1 MRGTLSVVATPI
13 GNLGDLSERARQVLT
28 TADLVLAEDTR
39 HTGRLLA
46 HLGSEVPQRSLH
58 EHNEGER
65 IGEVLARLEAGEHL
79 ALVSD
84 AGTPTVSD
92 PGYRLLAAC
101 ADAGVTIVPI
111 PGASALLAALV
122 ASGLPTD
129 RVAFDGFLPRKGAA
143 RRARLAELARE
154 PRTVVLY
161 LSPHRAAADL
171 HDLAESLGGQ
181 RRAALCRELTKLHEE
196 IRRGTLDELA
206 SSAAAGVRGEVTLVV
221 AGADGDPAAADG
233 AQDLDTQVAEVARL
247 VAAGGGTKD
256 AVAEVAGRSGGS
268 KRVLYQAV
276 LDARAAA
283 RAAARDA

>member
-1 MRGTLSVVATPI
+1 VRGTLSVVATPI
-13 GNLGDLSERARQVLT
+13 GNLGDLSARAREVLT

-46 HLGSEVPQRSLH
+46 HLGSDVPQLSLH
-58 EHNEGER
+58 EHNEQER
-65 IGEVLARLEAGEHL
+65 IAQLLARLEAGEHL

-92 PGYRLLAAC
+92 PGYRLLSAC

-111 PGASALLAALV
+111 PGPSALLAALV
-122 ASGLPTD
+122 VSGLPTD
-129 RVAFDGFLPRKGAA
+129 RVAFDGFLPRRGAG

-161 LSPHRAAADL
+161 LSPHRAATDL
-171 HDLAESLGGQ
+171 GDLAAALGGQ

-196 IRRGTLDELA
+196 VRRGTLDELA
-206 SSAAAGVRGEVTLVV
+206 ASAGSGVRGEVTLVI
-221 AGADGDPAAADG
+221 AGADGEPTAAAT
-233 AQDLDTQVAEVARL
+233 APSLDAQVAEVATL
-247 VAAGGGTKD
+247 LAAGGGTKD
-256 AVAEVAGRSGGS
+256 AVAEVAERHGGS

-276 LDARAAA
+276 LDARAAD
-283 RAAARDA
+283 RDR

>member
-1 MRGTLSVVATPI
+1 MSGTLSVVATPI

-46 HLGSEVPQRSLH
+46 HLGSDVPQRSLH
-58 EHNEGER
+58 EHNEEER
-65 IGEVLARLEAGEHL
+65 IGEVLARLEAGDHL

-101 ADAGVTIVPI
+101 AEAGVTIVPI

-171 HDLAESLGGQ
+171 RDLAESLGEQ

-196 IRRGTLDELA
+196 IRRGSLGELA
-206 SSAAAGVRGEVTLVV
+206 SSAADGVRGEVTLVI
-221 AGADGDPAAADG
+221 AGAEDDPAAAAG
-233 AQDLDTQVAEVARL
+233 VPDLDTQVAEVAGV
-247 VAAGGGTKD
+247 VAAGSGTKD
-256 AVAEVAGRSGGS
+256 AVAEVVGRHGGS

-283 RAAARDA
+283 RDA

>member
-13 GNLGDLSERARQVLT
+13 GNLGDLSERAREVLT

-58 EHNEGER
+58 EHNEDER

-129 RVAFDGFLPRKGAA
+129 RVAFDGFLPRKGAT
-143 RRARLAELARE
+143 RRARLAEIARE

-171 HDLAESLGGQ
+171 RDLAESLGEQ

-196 IRRGTLDELA
+196 IRRGSLGELA
-206 SSAAAGVRGEVTLVV
+206 SSAADGVRGEVTLVI
-221 AGADGDPAAADG
+221 AGAEDDPAAAAG
-233 AQDLDTQVAEVARL
+233 VPDLDTQVAEVAGL
-247 VAAGGGTKD
+247 MAAGSGTKD
-256 AVAEVAGRSGGS
+256 AVAEVVGRYGGS

-283 RAAARDA
+283 RDA

>member
-46 HLGSEVPQRSLH
+46 HLGSDVPQRSLH
-58 EHNEGER
+58 EHNEEER

-171 HDLAESLGGQ
+171 RDLAETLGGQ

-206 SSAAAGVRGEVTLVV
+206 SSAADGVRGEVTLVV
-221 AGADGDPAAADG
+221 AGAEGDPAAAAVG
-233 AQDLDTQVAEVARL
+233 QDLDAQVAEVARL
-247 VAAGGGTKD
+247 VAAGAGTKG
-256 AVAEVAGRSGGS
+256 AVAEVADRYGGS
-268 KRVLYQAV
+268 KRALYQAV

-283 RAAARDA
+283 RDG